1 MAKTKVTMPDDL
13 KSKCAAVIHTATT
26 AAAAAGIIPIPMA
39 DTIPITGAQMTMIMG
54 LAKVFDIPMTQAAAQ
69 SILGGTMASQAGRTI
84 FSNII
89 KGIPGVG
96 TVVGGVIS
104 VGTSVALTETLG
116 WIVAEDFYK
125 QSIGLGSDSPLEG
138 AKDAY
143 TGFSDFAKSVNT
155 SQSKKKHFSVF

>member
-1 MAKTKVTMPDDL
+1 MAKPKVTMPDDL

-26 AAAAAGIIPIPMA
+26 AAAAAGVIPIPMA

-69 SILGGTMASQAGRTI
+69 SILGGTMASQAGRAI

-104 VGTSVALTETLG
+104 AGTSVATVYKGNIIKNLIMDCQSYTKYRPNETTGGIFVSWRRKEEL
-116 WIVAEDFYK
+116 
-125 QSIGLGSDSPLEG
+125 PTG
-138 AKDAY
+138 A
-143 TGFSDFAKSVNT
+143 
-155 SQSKKKHFSVF
+155 